1 MYILRNVIH
10 RFFEAAGDDGA
21 AAGGA
26 GGEGGAP
33 DPAAVE
39 QRAREMGWAPKEQWR
54 GNPDNWIDASTFV
67 QRGEQVMPILQANL
81 RKRDVQ
87 VTTLQQQ
94 IQERDRRLAAAE
106 EAISVLTNL
115 STEQGRKDAKEKRRE
130 LLRAQAE
137 ARSEGDTDREIELG
151 EQIAD
156 VTSQINA
163 AETKPAAAAPA
174 SGKPGKAP
182 VAGAGGTPSAT
193 TDPTTDPAYQAFTQ
207 ENPWFG
213 TDNRKTVLATEIGRE
228 LRNDPA
234 NNHLQGKA
242 FFDKVVAE
250 VNKVFTPPRST
261 TSKVE
266 SGTGNGAATTR
277 GNDTDPASGKSYA
290 DLPDD
295 AKAACDRFAKT
306 VVGEGKTF
314 KDMTAWRKHYVTQYF
329 NS

>member
-10 RFFEAAGDDGA
+10 RLFEAAGDDGA
-21 AAGGA
+21 AGG
-26 GGEGGAP
+26 GGDGGAP
-33 DPAAVE
+33 DPAAFE

-54 GNPDNWIDASTFV
+54 GNPDNWIDAPTFV

-94 IQERDRRLAAAE
+94 IQDKDRRLAAAE

-115 STEQGRKDAKEKRRE
+115 STEQGRNAAKEKRRE
-130 LLRAQAE
+130 LLRAQAD
-137 ARSEGDTDREIELG
+137 ARREGDTDAEIELG

-163 AETKPAAAAPA
+163 AEAKPAAAG
-174 SGKPGKAP
+174 GKPGKAP
-182 VAGAGGTPSAT
+182 VTGTAPAPT
-193 TDPTTDPAYQAFTQ
+193 AATDPTTDPAYQAFTQ

-250 VNKVFTPPRST
+250 VNKVFAPPRST

-277 GNDTDPASGKSYA
+277 GNDTDPASGKSYN

-295 AKAACDRFAKT
+295 AKAACERFSKT
-306 VVGEGKTF
+306 VVGEGRAF
-314 KDMTAWRKHYVTQYF
+314 KDIAAWRKHYVIQYF

>member
-33 DPAAVE
+33 DPAALE

-54 GNPDNWIDASTFV
+54 GNPDNWIDAPTFV

-94 IQERDRRLAAAE
+94 IQDKDRRLAAAE

-115 STEQGRKDAKEKRRE
+115 STEQGRNAAKEKRRE
-130 LLRAQAE
+130 LLRAQAD
-137 ARSEGDTDREIELG
+137 ARREGDTDAEIELG

-163 AETKPAAAAPA
+163 AEVKPAAAAN
-174 SGKPGKAP
+174 GKQGKAP
-182 VAGAGGTPSAT
+182 AASGTAPAA

-266 SGTGNGAATTR
+266 SGTGNGAASTR

-314 KDMTAWRKHYVTQYF
+314 KDMTAWRKHYVIQYF